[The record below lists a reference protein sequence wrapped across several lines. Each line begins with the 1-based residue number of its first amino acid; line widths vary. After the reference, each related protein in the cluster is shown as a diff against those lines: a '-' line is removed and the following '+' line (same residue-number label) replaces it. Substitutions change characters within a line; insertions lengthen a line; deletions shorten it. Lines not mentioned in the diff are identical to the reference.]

1 MSDNFMQSMTFART
15 DQYLDKCDCDECDN
29 VPPSIREIIHLHREE
44 RRATGPI
51 KRTQQRSLVSRDG
64 QISVWCMN
72 MPQNAEPL
80 IEFGSSHR
88 IVWVKKLTGTTSTSG
103 SAEHRSTLSWIGNGI
118 VGSSDE
124 EKSRKKMT
132 EWTEGNFFL
141 VPSNGGKAVGWIH
154 TTDNS
159 SASTNARNSEEED
172 TNETTPTEKKQSES
186 YDLAVL
192 CVAKIPQY
200 IADKEK
206 RTSGES
212 SYENW
217 TNQLIECCRNGLES
231 YKNQAKNVSP
241 YYKFPDEE
249 SKLLKIAFCEAEG
262 VNGKTDE
269 IEPPN
274 KRARLDQEST

>member
-1 MSDNFMQSMTFART
+1 MSDDFMLSMTFART

-29 VPPSIREIIHLHREE
+29 VPPSIREIIHLRREE

-88 IVWVKKLTGTTSTSG
+88 IVWVKKLAGTTTSG
-103 SAEHRSTLSWIGNGI
+103 SAEKRSALSWIGNGI

-141 VPSNGGKAVGWIH
+141 VPSNGGKAIGWIH

-159 SASTNARNSEEED
+159 STSTDAQKAKENNP
-172 TNETTPTEKKQSES
+172 NETTSTANKQSES

-192 CVAKIPQY
+192 YVAKIPVNL
-200 IADKEK
+200 ADKEK

-212 SYENW
+212 SNKNW
-217 TNQLIECCRNGLES
+217 TNQLIDCCINGLES
-231 YKNQAKNVSP
+231 YKNQPENVPP

-249 SKLLKIAFCEAEG
+249 SKVLKMAFCEAEG
-262 VNGKTDE
+262 VEAKTDE
-269 IEPPN
+269 MQPPN
-274 KRARLDQEST
+274 KKARVDQEST